1 MAKNYLDKLISKNS
15 ENKVSGSGFSS
26 PNPGV
31 KPETGSGSTTL
42 EKRMQLDRAEVDVY
56 RL

>member
-15 ENKVSGSGFSS
+15 KNKVSGSGFSS
-26 PNPGV
+26 SNPGV